1 MLYTILLSFMI
12 LVCVLMV
19 LVILAQRSE
28 GGALGIGSGP
38 SGFMTARGAGNF
50 LTKSTWV
57 LGALFFIC
65 AILLIVLGN
74 MERRNAVLDNLKI
87 NPLAPSALRAPA
99 AAPASGATPAAPP
112 TPAKPDL
119 GDLEAPA
126 GSPAPAPAPP
136 TTLSAPPTV
145 AAKPV
150 SGKPVSG
157 KPAADKPK
165 S

>member
-12 LVCVLMV
+12 VVCVLMV

-65 AILLIVLGN
+65 AIFLIILGN
-74 MERRNAVLDNLKI
+74 WEHRSAVLDNLKVK
-87 NPLAPSALRAPA
+87 PLAPSALGAPATAPA
-99 AAPASGATPAAPP
+99 AARTPAPA
-112 TPAKPDL
+112 PAKPDL

-126 GSPAPAPAPP
+126 SSTPP
-136 TTLSAPPTV
+136 TATFSAPP
-145 AAKPV
+145 
-150 SGKPVSG
+150 SGKTVPTPPASG